1 MKRLLTIALITAASV
16 ANAQNTSKQEVAP
29 ELVEQRETLKKEITT
44 DYLALKNNLLISDSV
59 AVTANAKGLADAL
72 AKFKFK
78 KLTLDQMNLSTTTRK
93 EIIDLANEIAATKNI
108 NKQRKAFATLSAKF
122 WNIAAKLKPMDL
134 PLYQQVC
141 PMTGEIWL
149 SDSKEIKNPYYPKN
163 MLTCGEVKAS
173 L

>member
-1 MKRLLTIALITAASV
+1 MKRLLTIALIAVASV
-16 ANAQNTSKQEVAP
+16 ANAQNTSKQEVTP
-29 ELVEQRETLKKEITT
+29 ELVEQRESLKKEITA
-44 DYLALKNNLLISDSV
+44 DYLALKTNLVTSDSV
-59 AVTANAKGLADAL
+59 VATTSAKSLAGAL
-72 AKFKFK
+72 NKFKFK
-78 KLTLDQMNLSTTTRK
+78 KLTLDQMNLATTTRK

-108 NKQRKAFATLSAKF
+108 NKQRKAFAKLSEKF
-122 WNIAAKLKPMDL
+122 WTIAAKLKPMDL

-141 PMTGEIWL
+141 PMTGEVWL